1 MQQTCTNCGTQFEIT
16 DSDLAFYDKVSP
28 VINDK
33 KYSIPPPTHCPD
45 CRQQRRLAIRNE
57 NHLYSRKCDLC
68 NRSIIATFDS
78 ESPYKIYCPDCW
90 WSDKWEPKDYGI
102 DYDFKRTFFDQ
113 FEDLLNKVPKS
124 GVLQLDNENSEYNSL
139 LAFSKN
145 TYMSPGSYLME
156 NCIYIRKG
164 QECNDCLDGN
174 ILNKCELVSNS
185 TNCDGCYS
193 AHFLVNCRNCSDCK
207 YLQDCSSLKNCFMC
221 CGLNKKEYCIK
232 NKQHSKEVYEK
243 ELKEYESKSPE
254 ALWDE
259 FMEFSLTI
267 PRKSQIQL
275 NCEGSSGDYLYN
287 CKNAVSC
294 YDCFDIEDSKYMFEC
309 TGDKDCMDLS
319 MHDKNIELC
328 MEMSSGGESNFL
340 TKFCYCTIASPRSM
354 YMHSCFY
361 VEDSFGCDGIH
372 SKGKYCILNKQ
383 YTKEEYEEL
392 VPKIIEHMKSTEE
405 WGEFFPMSISPF
417 AYNET
422 VAQEYFPMTK
432 AEVISKGWK
441 WRDEEDEIPEVEKI
455 IPAEKLPDKIEDIPD
470 DVLNWAIKCE
480 ATNRPFRIVKQELE
494 FYRKMNLPIPHLH
507 PDERHKRRM
516 ELRNPRKLWKR
527 DCDKCGKEM
536 ETTYAPERP
545 ERVFCEE
552 CYLKEVY

>member
-1 MQQTCTNCGTQFEIT
+1 
-16 DSDLAFYDKVSP
+16 
-28 VINDK
+28 
-33 KYSIPPPTHCPD
+33 
-45 CRQQRRLAIRNE
+45 
-57 NHLYSRKCDLC
+57 
-68 NRSIIATFDS
+68 
-78 ESPYKIYCPDCW
+78 
-90 WSDKWEPKDYGI
+90 
-102 DYDFKRTFFDQ
+102 
-113 FEDLLNKVPKS
+113 
-124 GVLQLDNENSEYNSL
+124 
-139 LAFSKN
+139 
-145 TYMSPGSYLME
+145 
-156 NCIYIRKG
+156 
-164 QECNDCLDGN
+164 
-174 ILNKCELVSNS
+174 
-185 TNCDGCYS
+185 
-193 AHFLVNCRNCSDCK
+193 
-207 YLQDCSSLKNCFMC
+207 MC